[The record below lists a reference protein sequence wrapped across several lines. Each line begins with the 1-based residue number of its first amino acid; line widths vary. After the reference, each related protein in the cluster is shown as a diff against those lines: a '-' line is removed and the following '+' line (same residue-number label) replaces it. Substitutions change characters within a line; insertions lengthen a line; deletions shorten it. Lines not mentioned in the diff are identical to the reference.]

1 MSLNSILLIIAIV
14 LVVVIFLLTII
25 QIIRKKRTTIGPI
38 AIILLLVGV
47 ILLIPIVYSASE
59 IKTAEWVQII
69 LTIGLL
75 TVTAVYAASTE
86 KQAKANIKMA
96 EEMREQRLGEDR
108 PYLLIRLEGDVI
120 QWDKT
125 NEGKSRPSEFS
136 VTIRN
141 VGKGPA
147 INLWA
152 ALWRPMKVY
161 FGDSKGYLASGE
173 EWNTTISRANTEGV
187 ELGFIKKV
195 GYRNYQK

>member
-1 MSLNSILLIIAIV
+1 MNKKEINILFVAIV
-14 LVVVIFLLTII
+14 GILAIV
-25 QIIRKKRTTIGPI
+25 
-38 AIILLLVGV
+38 IILRLLNH
-47 ILLIPIVYSASE
+47 IDTSQSL
-59 IKTAEWVQII
+59 QII
-69 LTIGLL
+69 LTFTLVC
-75 TVTAVYAASTE
+75 VTTIYVKRTAE
-86 KQAKANIKMA
+86 IAKANILMA
-96 EEMREQRLGEDR
+96 NEMKEQRLGEDR

-173 EWNTTISRANTEGV
+173 ERNTTISRANTEGV
-187 ELGFIKKV
+187 ELGFFKEGWLPELSKV
-195 GYRNYQK
+195 VDEHNPATVAVKYKDVHGRF